1 MPEHPALPIP
11 REMPRE
17 MSPEGSGDG
26 EGLPNAGDHMT
37 ELCRKLALEVGF
49 EVELAIGSFP

>member
-17 MSPEGSGDG
+17 MSAEGSGDG
-26 EGLPNAGDHMT
+26 EGLPTAGDHMA

-49 EVELAIGSFP
+49 V